1 MNIQLTD
8 TYRITSDKLN
18 IILEEKFEK
27 RDGKGKNAQLTGEFD
42 YRPIAYFRELEHLA
56 NSVVKREIINSDAT
70 NLYDIVHKIEDLKEE
85 IANNLI
91 DKITLIN
98 DKKKGEDE

>member
-1 MNIQLTD
+1 MFIQLTD

-42 YRPIAYFRELEHLA
+42 YRPIAYFRELKHLA
-56 NSVVKREIINSDAT
+56 DSLVKREIINSDVT
-70 NLYDIVHKIEDLKEE
+70 NLYDIVYKVDELRNA
-85 IANNLI
+85 IAERLI
-91 DKITLIN
+91 DKIALIN
-98 DKKKGEDE
+98 DKKDKEE

>member
-27 RDGKGKNAQLTGEFD
+27 RDGKGKFAQLTGEFD

-70 NLYDIVHKIEDLKEE
+70 NLYDIVHKIEELKEE
-85 IANNLI
+85 ISNNLV
-91 DKITLIN
+91 DKIVLIN
-98 DKKKGEDE
+98 DKKKGEEE

>member
-27 RDGKGKNAQLTGEFD
+27 RGGKGKNAQLTGEFD
-42 YRPIAYFRELEHLA
+42 YRPIAYFRELKHLA
-56 NSVVKREIINSDAT
+56 DSLVKREIINSDVT
-70 NLYDIVHKIEDLKEE
+70 NLYDIVYKIDELKEE
-85 IANNLI
+85 ISNNLV
-91 DKITLIN
+91 DKIVLIN
-98 DKKKGEDE
+98 DKKKGEEE